1 MISFIGGTGKVG
13 LGLAMRFALAGE
25 EVAIGSRNLEKAA
38 RAEEKVRAAAPGTRV
53 VAMENQEAAARGDIL
68 FLTIPYSA
76 QKGTLESLRSAVGD
90 KILVSLV
97 NPFRRVNGEFTGI
110 PIAEGSAA
118 EEAQRM
124 LPRARMVSAF
134 KNVSSQRFLELGKP
148 LDCDTIVCS
157 DYEEP
162 KRAVMELAKELG
174 IRPLDG
180 GKLRN
185 SRYLDAITV
194 LLLNLNSRYKANT
207 SFKIGG
213 V

>member
-25 EVAIGSRNLEKAA
+25 EVVIGSRAFEKAA
-38 RAEEKVRAAAPGTRV
+38 KAADKVRAEALKGVIMPMV
-53 VAMENQEAAARGDIL
+53 NQEAAAKSDIL
-68 FLTIPYSA
+68 FLTVPYRA
-76 QKGTLESLRSAVGD
+76 QKATLESLGAALEN
-90 KILVSLV
+90 KILVSMV
-97 NPFRRVNGEFTGI
+97 NPFTRVNGEFQGI
-110 PIAEGSAA
+110 PLANGSAA
-118 EEAQRM
+118 EEAQKL
-124 LPRARMVSAF
+124 LPKTRVVSAF
-134 KNVSSQRFLELGKP
+134 KNISSEMFLDLGKP

-162 KRAVMELAKELG
+162 KKTVMELAKKLG

-185 SRYLDAITV
+185 SRHLDAVTV

-207 SFKIGG
+207 CFKIDGL
-213 V
+213 